1 MRSYRNYQNKK
12 NQIVNKTIVGID
24 PGKKSHQAVIIDP
37 SGIPIGK
44 PFSFSES
51 YKGYHTKLWKE
62 IQQRGVDEHNLVFSI
77 EVSCNLWQKLSYYL
91 ESAKHTVVHVNP
103 LCTKQ
108 SRSMLNNDFSKTDNK
123 DALLIGLNAQR
134 GYYNKRRIF
143 PDKGNVMHSLS
154 IAYDKLRKDY
164 SKYQG
169 RLRAALE
176 LGFPEFL
183 HVVNLGTQTSYYIL
197 ENYIFPEDFLTM
209 DIDDESM
216 RIEHISRKQYGKK
229 HLKKIQELAR
239 QTIGIQP
246 IDNNCERTIILT
258 WLHGMKYLQNRMKII
273 LGQLKKLAS
282 SMKEFSILID
292 LMGISDETAS
302 LFLAEIRDIDA
313 FDNYKEVEK
322 YAGYNL
328 RLKQSGQYVG
338 ARRISHMGNKRL
350 SWILYRMTEETAK
363 YIPEV
368 RIKYLKRQLK
378 KQIYR
383 KNLVACISQ
392 LLKLIFCLLKEKRN
406 YQDNEERIEEMKK
419 VDIQYQIVKAERA
432 AKHRKKHKLSVV
444 KEDLKKS
451 A

>member
-24 PGKKSHQAVIIDP
+24 PGKKSHQAVIINP

-62 IQQRGVDEHNLVFSI
+62 IQQRGVDEHNLTFAI
-77 EVSCNLWQKLSYYL
+77 DVSCNLWQKLTYYL
-91 ESAKHTVVHVNP
+91 ESEGYDVVHVNP

-123 DALLIGLNAQR
+123 DALLIAVNAQR
-134 GYYNKRRIF
+134 GYYNSRKVF
-143 PDKGNVMHSLS
+143 PQKGNVMHFLS

-164 SKYQG
+164 SRYQG

-176 LGFPEFL
+176 LVFPEFL
-183 HVVNLGTQTSYYIL
+183 HVVNLGTQTSYYLL
-197 ENYIFPEDFLTM
+197 EKFIFPKDFLSM
-209 DIDDESM
+209 DIDHESIQ
-216 RIEHISRKQYGKK
+216 IELISRRQYGRK
-229 HLKKIQELAR
+229 HLKKLQELAT
-239 QTIGIQP
+239 QTIGIPP
-246 IDNNCERTIILT
+246 IDENYDRTIILT
-258 WLHGMKYLQNRMKII
+258 WLHGMKDLRDRMKLI

-313 FDNYKEVEK
+313 FDNCKEIEK

-328 RLKQSGQYVG
+328 RLTQSGQYVG
-338 ARRISHMGNKRL
+338 ARRISHLGNKRL
-350 SWILYRMTEETAK
+350 RWILYRMTEETAK

-383 KNLVACISQ
+383 KNLVACIPQ
-392 LLKLIFCLLKEKRN
+392 LLKLIFCLLKGKRN
-406 YQDNEERIEEMKK
+406 YIDNEVRIEEMKK
-419 VDIQYQIVKAERA
+419 LDVQYQVVKAERA
-432 AKHRKKHKLSVV
+432 AKHGKKHKLSEA
-444 KEDLKKS
+444 KGDLKKS